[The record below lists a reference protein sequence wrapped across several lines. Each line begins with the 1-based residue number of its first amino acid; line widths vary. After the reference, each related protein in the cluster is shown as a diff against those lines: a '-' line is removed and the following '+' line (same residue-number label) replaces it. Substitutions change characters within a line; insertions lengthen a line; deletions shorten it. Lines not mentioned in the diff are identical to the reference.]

1 MSKKSLALII
11 PVVAVVLLGAIFIN
25 SQRETT
31 TQLERSIQHLAP
43 YEFRSTRSYAAE
55 VLGQMGP
62 AAQPAVPALLEALR
76 DKEGIVC
83 RAAAKALV
91 NISSSPEVVSALI
104 DCLEDSDCA
113 APTTILESL
122 LLIAPPEQARPA
134 LIGALEHEKEQVC
147 TAAAEAL
154 GEIGPLPGVVPAL
167 VECLQDSQCPARRE
181 VVHSLGQ
188 IGAPAQEAVPALQ
201 AATEEEDEL
210 VRLAAAK
217 ALWQITQQP
226 EPALTMAIEVLK
238 DEGCGSSR
246 GWAAELVG
254 DMGAAAQEAV
264 PVLRE
269 VLSDEECPSRE
280 AIEEALQK
288 IESAAHK

>member
-25 SQRETT
+25 SQREET

-76 DKEGIVC
+76 DKEGMVC
-83 RAAAKALV
+83 RAAAKALPK
-91 NISSSPEVVSALI
+91 ISSSPEVVSALI
-104 DCLEDSDCA
+104 DCLEDSDCV
-113 APTTILESL
+113 APTTVLESL
-122 LLIAPPEQARPA
+122 LLIAPLEQARPA
-134 LIGALEHEKEQVC
+134 LIGALEHENEQVC
-147 TAAAEAL
+147 KAAAEAL

-167 VECLQDSQCPARRE
+167 VECLQDSQCPARQE
-181 VVHSLGQ
+181 AAHSLGQ

-201 AATEEEDEL
+201 AATEEEDQL
-210 VRLAAAK
+210 VSLAAAK

-238 DEGCGSSR
+238 DEGCGSFR
-246 GWAAELVG
+246 DWAVELVA